1 MKKDIDLELY
11 NRYLNGEKEAFEIL
25 YKKYKD
31 KIQYF
36 IFNIIKDYQKAED
49 ITQETFIY
57 VLQHKV
63 RQGCSFKY
71 YIYLIAKSRAL
82 NYKKMI
88 TRRIEIHDQY
98 IAEDLQEV
106 ERDIS
111 EIIIKEEENKLLV
124 EAINMLDD
132 KYKNAIY
139 LVKVEELSY
148 KEVANILGETENNIK
163 NLIHRGKKELRK
175 ILIKKGFDS
184 MSKFSKILLIILC
197 TTLLLSGIVY
207 AITKINENL
216 EKKVE
221 LTPTFTG
228 KLGNTD
234 NNSMW
239 IGTFNLA
246 WNELMDNY
254 INGKIEFDTGN
265 SIMADELNKQL
276 FTANNLSESDYYIKV
291 GQTLPDLKETI
302 KVDIKN
308 KFEIENSEF
317 LDNINF
323 ENASNKSFTIYAL
336 LFKQFDFKVPFD
348 RVNDDKFGDNEE
360 LVKYF
365 GINNASDKELT
376 ENAEVIFYDSKDE
389 FAIRLLTNQN
399 DEILLYRT
407 DQNKSFNQYYES
419 LKQKEEGYTGAK
431 KLDDKDEVKI
441 PYIDIDTIINY
452 DELCGK
458 FIKGTDSM
466 YIQNALQN
474 VKFSLNEK
482 GGHLLSEAGIKGEY
496 NSALMGNERTFYFD
510 NNFVLFLK
518 EKNKDKPYMALKV
531 DNINIL
537 QKSQNS

>member
-148 KEVANILGETENNIK
+148 KEVANILGKTENNIK

-419 LKQKEEGYTGAK
+419 LKQKEEG
-431 KLDDKDEVKI
+431 
-441 PYIDIDTIINY
+441 
-452 DELCGK
+452 
-458 FIKGTDSM
+458 
-466 YIQNALQN
+466 
-474 VKFSLNEK
+474 
-482 GGHLLSEAGIKGEY
+482 
-496 NSALMGNERTFYFD
+496 
-510 NNFVLFLK
+510 
-518 EKNKDKPYMALKV
+518 
-531 DNINIL
+531 
-537 QKSQNS
+537 